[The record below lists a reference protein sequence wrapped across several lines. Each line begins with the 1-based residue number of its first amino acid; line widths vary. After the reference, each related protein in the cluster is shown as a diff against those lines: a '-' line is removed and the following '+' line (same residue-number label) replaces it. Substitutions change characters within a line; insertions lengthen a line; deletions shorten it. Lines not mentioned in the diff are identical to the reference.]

1 MKITAIL
8 PVSRPQYLDRVLE
21 SLKNQTLKPNNL
33 LVVFDGQDSEFI
45 DVRNKIVGQPYELV
59 LCVKSRNDRM
69 ALSIPDRR
77 VNIAAIHN
85 QIKTIIGDTDWIF
98 GIEDD
103 GVLPPSAL
111 ADLFRMTKTCKN
123 VGMVTGVELGR
134 WGVKYVGAWRVND
147 VNDASELTSVENK
160 VAEAPLIEEI
170 DACGLYCALIR
181 ADQYKEHTFTFRNG
195 LGPDVNLG
203 IFIRQ
208 RGYKNYINWNIPVIH
223 LNRVENQE
231 IEIHPSEQSKIVKL
245 KLLHGNIWQS
255 YR

>member
-33 LVVFDGQDSEFI
+33 LVVFDGHDSQFI
-45 DVRNKIVGQPYELV
+45 EVRNKVAEQQYELV
-59 LCVKSRNDRM
+59 LCVKSCNDRM

-77 VNIAAIHN
+77 VHIAAIHN

-98 GIEDD
+98 SIEDD
-103 GVLPPSAL
+103 GVLPPNAL

-123 VGMVTGVELGR
+123 LGIATGVELGR

-147 VNDASELTSVENK
+147 VNDASELSSIDNRI
-160 VAEAPLIEEI
+160 AEAPLIEEI

-208 RGYKNYINWNIPVIH
+208 RGYNNYVNWSIPVIH
-223 LNRVENQE
+223 LNRVEGHE
-231 IEIHPSEQSKIVKL
+231 IEIHPSETAKSVKL
-245 KLLHGNIWQS
+245 RLLHGNIWQS